1 MKKNSYTSIQGS
13 NNGISRISLNDP
25 STYNSLSMGM
35 LKSVIA
41 AFKDL
46 DKDERTRV
54 IIIEGS
60 GKGFSAGHNLK
71 EVRSLKGKSNY
82 NKLFDLCSELM
93 L

>member
-1 MKKNSYTSIQGS
+1 MKQDSYTSIQGS
-13 NNGISRISLNDP
+13 NNGISRIKLNDP
-25 STYNSLSMGM
+25 STYNSLSLGM

-82 NKLFDLCSELM
+82 NKLFDLC
-93 L
+93 